1 MLKKILAYLLLLCL
15 IAACTVET
23 FGQPSPVLSSGPA
36 FPDIAE
42 LPIQTPS
49 PSSPGPSA
57 SSLPGDASP
66 PPEDTAVPAAQPSAE
81 PPRWPVVLS
90 DPLDQVFANCE
101 GFYGSVLIEKDG
113 EILLYKAYGKEDAEK
128 GTLNTPATRFLIG
141 SVTKQFTS
149 MAIMQLYEKGLLDL
163 RDKLADYIPDF
174 ARGGEIDLLNLLRH
188 TSGITDYMNDTSA
201 DVVDMPTGELTQEY
215 IIDRVKALPLKF
227 DPGSKYSYSN
237 TNYLILS
244 YIVEKVGG
252 LPFADYLAR
261 NIFDVLG
268 MEDTGVYDI
277 NNPPEN
283 MATGH
288 RGGDTPV
295 RFFTETGEIDAEAA
309 NATAAGY
316 GAGGLYSTTGDLY
329 LWDQALTTEK
339 LLPKK
344 YMDMLFTETVPV
356 PGALIPS
363 DYGLGWIIQSDPDC
377 GTIREHTGTLGGFRA
392 FNALFADL
400 DITVIILYNNMSFP
414 GRNELI
420 PAVKRVLLA
429 S

>member
-1 MLKKILAYLLLLCL
+1 
-15 IAACTVET
+15 
-23 FGQPSPVLSSGPA
+23 
-36 FPDIAE
+36 
-42 LPIQTPS
+42 
-49 PSSPGPSA
+49 
-57 SSLPGDASP
+57 
-66 PPEDTAVPAAQPSAE
+66 
-81 PPRWPVVLS
+81 
-90 DPLDQVFANCE
+90 
-101 GFYGSVLIEKDG
+101 
-113 EILLYKAYGKEDAEK
+113 
-128 GTLNTPATRFLIG
+128 
-141 SVTKQFTS
+141 
-149 MAIMQLYEKGLLDL
+149 MAILQLYEKGLLDL

-174 ARGGEIDLLNLLRH
+174 ERGGEIDLLNLLRH
-188 TSGITDYMNDTSA
+188 TSGITDYMHDTSA

-227 DPGSKYSYSN
+227 DPGSKCSYSN

-252 LPFADYLAR
+252 LSFADYLAR
-261 NIFDVLG
+261 NIFDVPG

-288 RGGDTPV
+288 RGADTPV

-316 GAGGLYSTTGDLY
+316 GAGGLYSDDGDLY
-329 LWDQALTTEK
+329 LWDQALRTEK
-339 LLPKK
+339 LLPQK

-392 FNALFADL
+392 YNALFADL

-420 PAVKRVLLA
+420 PAVKQALLA